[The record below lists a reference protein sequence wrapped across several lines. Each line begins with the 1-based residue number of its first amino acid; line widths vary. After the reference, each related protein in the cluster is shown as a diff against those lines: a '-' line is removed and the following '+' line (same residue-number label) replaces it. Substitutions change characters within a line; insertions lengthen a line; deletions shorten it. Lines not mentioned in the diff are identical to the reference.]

1 MKKFFILV
9 LLAIVSTQVFAQIE
23 KEIIYGVVRTDGYEK
38 ITQGAMWS
46 KRPEAR
52 DIYYGYHPSGYDVYV
67 LEEEYYV
74 RFAEG
79 EHNRQDINYIVF
91 PKGEIVYADS
101 TGQFYSAKC
110 GNKIEYIRP
119 VKMVVVVE
127 KILERVIEKEV
138 KDTVFLTKP
147 IIVYKET
154 TNNEPRKTFPEPQK
168 IKKQI
173 SPGLIIFGGITL
185 GISIAGLIYCL
196 TSGGSSGGPGGAPTT
211 PPTPGGPGGTPPGG
225 GGGPGGAPV

>member
-9 LLAIVSTQVFAQIE
+9 LLAIVSTQVFAQIH

-52 DIYYGYHPSGYDVYV
+52 DIYYGYRPSGYDIYV

-79 EHNRQDINYIVF
+79 EHNRLDINYIVF

-101 TGQFYSAKC
+101 SGVFYSAKC

-119 VKMVVVVE
+119 VKRVIVVE
-127 KILERVIEKEV
+127 KILDRVIEKEV

-147 IIVYKET
+147 IIVYKEKI
-154 TNNEPRKTFPEPQK
+154 NSEPREIVPKPQK
-168 IKKQI
+168 FKKQI

-185 GISIAGLIYCL
+185 GVSIAGLIYYL
-196 TSGGSSGGPGGAPTT
+196 ASGGSSGGPGGAPTT
-211 PPTPGGPGGTPPGG
+211 PPNPGGPGGAPLGG
-225 GGGPGGAPV
+225 GGGPGGAPL